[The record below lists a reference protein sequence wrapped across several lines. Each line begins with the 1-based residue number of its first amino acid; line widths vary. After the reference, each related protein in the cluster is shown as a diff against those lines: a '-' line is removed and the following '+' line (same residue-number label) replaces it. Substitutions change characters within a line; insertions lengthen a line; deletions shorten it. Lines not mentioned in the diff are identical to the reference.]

1 MGIKVNEK
9 TQRFSLASDEWIPAV
24 GHEIK
29 VGQYRFCA
37 IPLSDS
43 INVSEVTSGVMA
55 ISVLINLNIRMLTRT
70 KEDIMRGLE
79 KVGEQLILI
88 MEERGNF
95 DELLIKQKQIAFERL
110 GEMPSIENVDK
121 DWIFEEE
128 SEVVH

>member
-1 MGIKVNEK
+1 
-9 TQRFSLASDEWIPAV
+9 
-24 GHEIK
+24 
-29 VGQYRFCA
+29 
-37 IPLSDS
+37 
-43 INVSEVTSGVMA
+43 
-55 ISVLINLNIRMLTRT
+55 
-70 KEDIMRGLE
+70 MRGLE

-88 MEERGNF
+88 MEERGDF